1 MSCTCTFNKLATFA
15 KEFHWGPQKTSF
27 SYTCNFTIPLLL
39 QKEFDCQCI
48 SYWEWSPEGPGWF
61 PVLPGLVFFVRLHW
75 GPGSSDWSWCRRT
88 PAPWAL
94 TVELRCSGCRFEL
107 DGDPPGASRRSPEY
121 CWGTEAEQ
129 TVTGC
134 FPVEHLQG
142 DKYLL
147 VEINQKILLLSL
159 PLLTLHYKQ
168 NCKYIFIH
176 VHLFLYFKNT
186 YEFLFSF
193 NYLVNSWSFNTSTF
207 LSLTL

>member
-15 KEFHWGPQKTSF
+15 KEFHWGPKKTSF

-48 SYWEWSPEGPGWF
+48 SYWEWSPEGLGWF
-61 PVLPGLVFFVRLHW
+61 QVLPGPVFFVQLHW

-147 VEINQKILLLSL
+147 VEK
-159 PLLTLHYKQ
+159 K
-168 NCKYIFIH
+168 
-176 VHLFLYFKNT
+176 KNT
-186 YEFLFSF
+186 PITPLT
-193 NYLVNSWSFNTSTF
+193 YLA
-207 LSLTL
+207 L